1 MYYLLS
7 QLTHFSISLRN
18 GFISTPTF
26 CISQQRFRLSSHF
39 VVSLSAKVSI
49 QLPLI
54 SLRKGFISTPTFCIS
69 LQRFRLSTRFVVS
82 LSEKVSFQL
91 PLCSTVS
98 LSVIISSLHPLFCI
112 SLRNGSYQLPLFS
125 ISLRKGFPA
134 SNPFFSHLT
143 RRKKRQSRPQ

>member
-26 CISQQRFRLSSHF
+26 CISIPSLQYLSPQSKGFISAPTYLSPQRFHLSSHF

-112 SLRNGSYQLPLFS
+112 SLRKCF
-125 ISLRKGFPA
+125 ISSP
-134 SNPFFSHLT
+134 T
-143 RRKKRQSRPQ
+143 V